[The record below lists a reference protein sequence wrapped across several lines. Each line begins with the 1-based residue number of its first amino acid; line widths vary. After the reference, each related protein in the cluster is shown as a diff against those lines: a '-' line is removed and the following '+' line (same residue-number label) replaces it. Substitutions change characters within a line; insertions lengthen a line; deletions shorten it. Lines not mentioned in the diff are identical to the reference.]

1 MRGLEVYLNEVKLC
15 TAGIDAGASLS
26 ATVDVVGQNIGY
38 DMTFR
43 VGGLE
48 NDEFVIWSDRALRV
62 GDKINIRVVE
72 VESVDRPERRNS
84 NAIRKP

>member
-15 TAGIDAGASLS
+15 TAGVGYGAALN
-26 ATVDVVGQNIGY
+26 ATVDVVSQDTGY

-62 GDKINIRVVE
+62 GDQINIRVVE
-72 VESVDRPERRNS
+72 TQSVDPPERRNPS
-84 NAIRKP
+84 VTMEP